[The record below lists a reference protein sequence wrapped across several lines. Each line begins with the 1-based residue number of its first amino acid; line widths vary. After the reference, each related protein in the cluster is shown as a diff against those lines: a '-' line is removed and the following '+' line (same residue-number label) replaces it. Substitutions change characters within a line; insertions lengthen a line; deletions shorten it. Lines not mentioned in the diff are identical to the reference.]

1 MSADWASYSVN
12 LTQNGWNQHIGP
24 RILWT
29 KHKMDEK
36 LPPNFTSFSKEQWL
50 CIPMIFF
57 FIEVISSFIR
67 FTSME
72 SALSPVG
79 PSTERTWSC
88 KAFVES
94 MRENYSQSFIS
105 RQYFRLRVVANF
117 GEIHIRE
124 WATYTHHA
132 RRGGHETRMKRRV
145 SAAHTCIFHVRCL
158 SPKFETTHSQI
169 ELKVSAIESDNLAE
183 WTSVQEIETTV
194 FLMTS
199 LKLVTR
205 LIFIKVVHYWVKT
218 IVSFTLIWM
227 TIFLI

>member
-36 LPPNFTSFSKEQWL
+36 LQPNFTSFSKEQWL

-105 RQYFRLRVVANF
+105 RQYLRLRVVANF

-132 RRGGHETRMKRRV
+132 RRGGHETRRTRRGWNAASPLPTRV
-145 SAAHTCIFHVRCL
+145 SSTFVVSYRNLRLHTVKL
-158 SPKFETTHSQI
+158 
-169 ELKVSAIESDNLAE
+169 
-183 WTSVQEIETTV
+183 
-194 FLMTS
+194 S
-199 LKLVTR
+199 LKLALLN
-205 LIFIKVVHYWVKT
+205 LIISLSELPYKKLKQQ
-218 IVSFTLIWM
+218 SFWWLHSSSWPD
-227 TIFLI
+227 